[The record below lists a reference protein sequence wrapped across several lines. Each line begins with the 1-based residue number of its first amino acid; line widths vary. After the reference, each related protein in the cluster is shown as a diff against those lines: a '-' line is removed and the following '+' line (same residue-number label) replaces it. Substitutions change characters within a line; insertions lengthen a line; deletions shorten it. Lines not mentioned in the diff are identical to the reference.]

1 MYELILEVGNVVF
14 KDYALISLPLLVL
27 SYTKFGF
34 NLIAKAGWFVLKPVF
49 TLVAFI
55 LSPITTPLIR
65 WRTKNMTWEEKI
77 AYYKSK
83 GVDVEAVL
91 EEGTKE
97 VTYRA

>member
-1 MYELILEVGNVVF
+1 MFEVILEIGNVVF

-34 NLIAKAGWFVLKPVF
+34 NLIADAGWVVLKPVF
-49 TLVAFI
+49 TLIALI

-65 WRTKNMTWEEKI
+65 YRTRNMTWEQKLD
-77 AYYKSK
+77 YYRSK

-91 EEGTKE
+91 EEGNL
-97 VTYRA
+97 RA

>member
-34 NLIAKAGWFVLKPVF
+34 NLIAQVGWLVLKPVF
-49 TLVAFI
+49 TLVAFA
-55 LSPITTPLIR
+55 LSPVTTALIR
-65 WRTKNMTWEEKI
+65 WHTRNLSWEEKI
-77 AYYKSK
+77 AYYKRK
-83 GVDVEAVL
+83 GVDVEAEL
-91 EEGTKE
+91 DKGTKE